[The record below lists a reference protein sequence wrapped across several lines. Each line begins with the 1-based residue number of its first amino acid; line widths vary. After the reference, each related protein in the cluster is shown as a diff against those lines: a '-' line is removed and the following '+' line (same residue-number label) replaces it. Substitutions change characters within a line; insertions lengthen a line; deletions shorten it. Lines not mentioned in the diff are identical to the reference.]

1 MLKKIII
8 ILSIL
13 LITGTPVL
21 AQFSYSYRKDNN
33 LSIVC
38 QDKYEWRYKLEKGV
52 LYKRLWNIST
62 TGWETGWIPC

>member
-21 AQFSYSYRKDNN
+21 AQFNYSYRKDNN

-38 QDKYEWRYKLEKGV
+38 QDKYEWRYRFEKGV
-52 LYKRLWNIST
+52 L
-62 TGWETGWIPC
+62 